1 MENKCLIYPSIG
13 KDECPIYPRHQIISL
28 LPFPCASMCVRN
40 KENTPEVGIGS
51 EVGNLVKIDDK
62 EDTSQRK
69 YDIVQWGSM
78 YQNQFE
84 VISARYIDIKLCHI
98 YLTSFLHARFIA
110 SQKAVW

>member
-1 MENKCLIYPSIG
+1 MSVLSILVI
-13 KDECPIYPRHQIISL
+13 KLFLCSL
-28 LPFPCASMCVRN
+28 FHVRLCAFEI
-40 KENTPEVGIGS
+40 KKIPQKLAS
-51 EVGNLVKIDDK
+51 EVSRQPGKKIDDK